1 VIIHTSI
8 RWWRGV
14 AWAEAYKE
22 GDEMANMNVQDRAQ
36 YERQDLSSPDRTLRV
51 TNRRPVL
58 AFMALAVVLLGVLVY
73 AVAWG
78 INGWAQGLVLGVI
91 VLTTIGLMIA
101 VSPNRRA

>member
-1 VIIHTSI
+1 
-8 RWWRGV
+8 
-14 AWAEAYKE
+14 
-22 GDEMANMNVQDRAQ
+22 MANMNIQDRAQ
-36 YERQDLSSPDRTLRV
+36 YERPDLAGPDRTLRV
-51 TNRRPVL
+51 TNRRPVTGLHGARRRLL
-58 AFMALAVVLLGVLVY
+58 AAALIY

>member
-1 VIIHTSI
+1 
-8 RWWRGV
+8 
-14 AWAEAYKE
+14 
-22 GDEMANMNVQDRAQ
+22 MANMNIQDREQ
-36 YERQDLSSPDRTLRV
+36 YERPDLASPDRSLRV
-51 TNRRPVL
+51 SSRRWVTV
-58 AFMALAVVLLGVLVY
+58 FVALAVVLAAALVY